1 MDSSTH
7 MHGLAVDLKE
17 GLPLAWDLSLEN
29 SVNSY
34 FFDWPYLTQ
43 FLTSLAW
50 DLSLENSVNS
60 YFFDWP
66 YLTQFLTSSYS
77 IDHLLHL

>member
-43 FLTSLAW
+43 FLTS
-50 DLSLENSVNS
+50 
-60 YFFDWP
+60 
-66 YLTQFLTSSYS
+66 SYS
-77 IDHLLHL
+77 IDHLLNL